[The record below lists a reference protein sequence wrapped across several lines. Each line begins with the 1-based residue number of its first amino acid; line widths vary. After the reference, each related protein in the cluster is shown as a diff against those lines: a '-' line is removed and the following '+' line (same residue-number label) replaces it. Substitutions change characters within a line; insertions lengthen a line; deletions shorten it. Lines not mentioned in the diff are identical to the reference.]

1 MNGGPLSD
9 LRVIEVGDFISAPYA
24 AKMLADLGAEVI
36 KIEDP
41 QAPDSA
47 RDFGPFPQDLPD
59 PAHSGLYAYL
69 NANKLGV
76 TLSLRSATGRAL
88 FQRLAAEADVVLDGD
103 PSRPLPALGL
113 GYETLERINP
123 RLVVTSV
130 TPFGLTGPYAGFKA
144 NDMIAFHAS
153 GAGHRQIGYPDRE
166 PIRAAWY
173 HADHWGAVNAAA
185 ATMLALEAR
194 QHIGRGQR
202 VDVSS
207 AESLA
212 MLFVSFNNVGPYWD
226 HHLVLG
232 RTGYIWTGTYLGV
245 LPCKDG
251 YVFVFTP
258 DDHMWEGMLKAL
270 DDPEW
275 AKDPL
280 FAGREGRAEYAE
292 EIVALLT
299 EALRDRTKEE
309 FFQRS
314 QANRAP
320 NAPVYDLREVF
331 ENRHLRVRDYF
342 VDLPTT
348 GGETY
353 EVPGPPYRF
362 AEGGWSLRRPAPA
375 LGEHNEAVYCNRLG
389 LGRTELA
396 ALRQAQVI

>member
-24 AKMLADLGAEVI
+24 AKMMADLGAQVI
-36 KIEDP
+36 KVEDP
-41 QAPDSA
+41 HAPDSA

-59 PAHSGLYAYL
+59 PARSGLYAYL

-76 TLSLRSATGRAL
+76 TLSLRCATGRSL
-88 FQRLAAEADVVLDGD
+88 FRRLAAEADVVLDGD

-144 NDMIAFHAS
+144 NDMVACHAS
-153 GAGHRQIGYPDRE
+153 GTSHRQIGYPDRE

-194 QHIGRGQR
+194 QHVGHGQR

-207 AESLA
+207 TEALA
-212 MLFVSFNNVGPYWD
+212 TLFVSYNNVGPYWD
-226 HHLVLG
+226 RNLVLG
-232 RTGYIWTGTYLGV
+232 RTGYIWTNTYLGV

-258 DDHMWEGMLKAL
+258 DDHMWEGMVKAL
-270 DDPEW
+270 DNPEW
-275 AKDPL
+275 AADPL
-280 FAGREGRAEYAE
+280 FADRAGRAEYAG

-299 EALRDRTKEE
+299 EALEDVPKEE

-320 NAPVYDLREVF
+320 NAPVYDVREVF

-342 VDLPTT
+342 VDLPSTD
-348 GGETY
+348 GARY
-353 EVPGPPYRF
+353 EAPGPPYRF
-362 AEGGWSLRRPAPA
+362 SEGGWALRRPAPG
-375 LGEHNEAVYCNRLG
+375 LGQHNEEVFRNRLG
-389 LGRTELA
+389 LGRMELA
-396 ALRQAQVI
+396 ALRRAQVI